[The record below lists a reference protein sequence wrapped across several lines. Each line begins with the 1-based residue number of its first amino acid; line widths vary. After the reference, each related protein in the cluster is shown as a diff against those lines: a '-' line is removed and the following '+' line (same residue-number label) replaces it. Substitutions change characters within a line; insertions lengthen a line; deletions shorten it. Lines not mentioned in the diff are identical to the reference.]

1 MNMSVLSRLSRWQK
15 AALAATGLLV
25 VVLLFLWLALP
36 RLIHSQAEKFV
47 AAQAGHRLSMDRP
60 EFNPF
65 ELKLR
70 LSGLRLADP
79 ADQPLLAF
87 DALVVDLSAASLTRR
102 AFVFDAIRLD
112 GLAATLVELPDGGNN
127 WKPFLAALESAE
139 APPEEKKAGL
149 PRLEIR
155 DFTLAGG
162 ALDYTD
168 RRTASGFAA
177 RVEPL
182 DLNLSDI
189 TTLPED
195 SGRFRVAARTSIGAR
210 FELAG
215 EIALN
220 PLAVSGNFDLAE
232 LDLARLAPLLGNVLP
247 APPEGMAAFSA
258 VYRVGN
264 GGGQFDALVEQVT
277 ARIDGLR
284 VPLKASP
291 GPVAA
296 VDKVE
301 VKDGR
306 FELGA
311 RALSVAAVAVSEG
324 RLELPGIAAP
334 PRFAAFGLETL
345 RVDFAARQA
354 TLGRAVLTDARLQA
368 TRDAAGGIDL
378 LAVLAGLGGGTEKP
392 AVAAETPEAT
402 EAPPPWRYR
411 LDRLDVAGMGV
422 VLRDAGVRPAV
433 ELALDDIVLSVE
445 GASDDLKTPLPVR
458 LAFDVRS
465 GGRFEGEGQ
474 VVPAAPSADFK
485 LKLADLAL
493 KPAQPY
499 VADRTTLTIADGR
512 LSVGGRVTY
521 DAKGPKFRGDF
532 ALRNLRLAEA
542 ATGNTLLA
550 WKNFATSDLSATPQ
564 RLDIGELRL
573 NGLDTKLVIDK
584 DKNVNLKQAIKAP
597 PEQPAAPAEAPSPEA
612 PAKPGFL
619 VNVERVRVFNG
630 EMYFAD
636 HSLVLPFGT
645 RIHGLRGSF
654 GNLSSRPGGAPG
666 QIELEGEVDDYGMAR
681 AVGQVNLFDPTGF
694 MDIRVLFRN
703 VEMTRLTPYTA
714 TFAGRKIDSGKLS
727 LDLQYKIAQRQLQ
740 GENQIVMD
748 QLTLGERVESPG
760 AADLPLDL
768 ALAILKDSDGRI
780 DLGLPVAGSLDDPQ
794 FSYGQIVWK
803 AIRNV
808 LTKIVTAPFRALAAL
823 FGGDEKIEDIAFEA
837 GAAMPTPPEREK
849 LAKLAGALVKR
860 PGLVLAVRGVHA
872 AADRVALQD
881 LQLRR
886 AVVAQMGQRVP
897 ERGDPGPLATN
908 QPKVQAALEELFGKR
923 VGASD
928 LAALK
933 EGFRRANPGQLEESM
948 AGKMISRLSGLL
960 REKKTLGEDEVARL
974 KGADFHAVLYERLR
988 AGEPVGDDRL
998 QALATR
1004 RAENAQA
1011 ILKSAGLAAERVQLL
1026 PPQAVETPGA
1036 DVPLQLSLEAAR

>member
-1 MNMSVLSRLSRWQK
+1 MNLSVLSRLSRWQT
-15 AALAATGLLV
+15 AALAAAGLLIA
-25 VVLLFLWLALP
+25 VLLFLWLGLP

-47 AAQAGHRLSMDRP
+47 AAQAGHRLSMEQP

-87 DALVVDLSAASLTRR
+87 DALVIDLAAASLTRR

-127 WKPFLAALESAE
+127 WQPFLAALAGGE

-162 ALDYTD
+162 ALDYAD
-168 RRTASGFAA
+168 RRTAAGFAV

-182 DLNLSDI
+182 DLNLSEV
-189 TTLPED
+189 TTLHDD
-195 SGRFRVAARTSIGAR
+195 SGRFRLAARTSIGAR

-220 PLAVSGNFDLAE
+220 PLLVSGNFDLAE
-232 LDLARLAPLLGNVLP
+232 LGLAHLAPFLGDALP
-247 APPEGMAAFSA
+247 APPEGTAALSA

-264 GGGQFDALVEQVT
+264 GGGKFDALVEQAT

-296 VDKVE
+296 ADKVE
-301 VKDGR
+301 VRDGR
-306 FELGA
+306 FELNA
-311 RALSVAAVAVSEG
+311 RTLSVPSVTVSGG
-324 RLELPGIAAP
+324 RLELPGIAEP
-334 PRFAAFGLETL
+334 PRFAAFGVEAL
-345 RVDFAARQA
+345 RVDLAAREA
-354 TLGRAVLTDARLQA
+354 TLGRAVLTDARLRA
-368 TRDAAGGIDL
+368 ERDTEGGIDL
-378 LAVLAGLGGGTEKP
+378 LAVLAGLGGGTGKT
-392 AVAAETPEAT
+392 AVTPEAA
-402 EAPPPWRYR
+402 EAPAPWRYR
-411 LDRLDVAGMGV
+411 LDRLEVAEMGV
-422 VLRDAGVRPAV
+422 VLRDAGARPAV
-433 ELALDDIVLSVE
+433 ELALDGIALSVE
-445 GASDDLKTPLPVR
+445 GASDDLKAPLPVR

-465 GGRFEGEGQ
+465 GGHFEGEGQ

-485 LKLADLAL
+485 LRLADLSL
-493 KPAQPY
+493 KPAQSY
-499 VADRTTLTIADGR
+499 VAERTTLTIADGK

-532 ALRNLRLAEA
+532 ALRDLRLAET

-584 DKNVNLKQAIKAP
+584 DKNVNLKQALKAP
-597 PEQPAAPAEAPSPEA
+597 PAGTSPPETSS
-612 PAKPGFL
+612 AKSDFI

-654 GNLSSRPGGAPG
+654 GSLSSRPGGAPG

-681 AVGQVNLFDPTGF
+681 AVGQVNFFDPTGF

-703 VEMTRLTPYTA
+703 VEMTRLTPYIA

-748 QLTLGERVESPG
+748 QLTLGERVESPD
-760 AADLPLDL
+760 ATDLPLDL

-823 FGGDEKIEDIAFEA
+823 FGGDERIEDIAFEA

-849 LAKLAGALVKR
+849 LVKLAGALAKR

-872 AADRVALQD
+872 EADRVALQD

-886 AVVAQMGQRVP
+886 AVLAQMGQRVP
-897 ERGDPGPLATN
+897 ERGDPGPLATD
-908 QPKVQAALEELFGKR
+908 QPKVRGALEDLYAKR
-923 VGASD
+923 IGTSD

-948 AGKMISRLSGLL
+948 TGKMISRLSGLL
-960 REKKTLGEDEVARL
+960 REKKTLGEGEVARL
-974 KGADFHAVLYERLR
+974 KGADFHAVLFERLR

-998 QALATR
+998 EALATQ

-1011 ILKSAGLAAERVQLL
+1011 ILKSAGLAAERIALL
-1026 PPQAVETPGA
+1026 PAQAVAAPGA
-1036 DVPLQLSLEAAR
+1036 DIPLQLSLEATR